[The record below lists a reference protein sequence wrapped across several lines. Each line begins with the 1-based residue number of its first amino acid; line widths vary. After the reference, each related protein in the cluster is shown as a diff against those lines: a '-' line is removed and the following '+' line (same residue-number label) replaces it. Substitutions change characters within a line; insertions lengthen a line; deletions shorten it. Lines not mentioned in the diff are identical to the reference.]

1 MAASPAAAAGQV
13 AAAHRGAGDEPVM
26 EFTKEDHEAISAAIR
41 EAEKRTCGQIVCVLA
56 HSASDYAYV
65 PILWASVLAL
75 LIPWPLID
83 FTQLTV
89 QRIFLLQ
96 LVVFILAGFIFSW
109 MPLRLALVP
118 PAIRR
123 ARAHRAALEQFVVRH
138 VTHTH
143 NRCGILL
150 FVSMA
155 EHYARV
161 IADEGIAQK
170 VQGAEWQAAIDVLV
184 GNIRDG
190 RITAGFVAAI
200 ERCGAVL
207 AAKAPPDGLANELPD
222 RLYVM

>member
-1 MAASPAAAAGQV
+1 
-13 AAAHRGAGDEPVM
+13 M
-26 EFTKEDHEAISAAIR
+26 EFTKEDHEAISAAVR
-41 EAEKRTCGQIVCVLA
+41 KAEKRTCGQIVCVLA
-56 HSASDYAYV
+56 HSSSDYTYV

-75 LIPWPLID
+75 VMPWPLID

-109 MPLRLALVP
+109 TPLRLTLVP
-118 PAIRR
+118 RALRR

-143 NRCGILL
+143 NRCGILI

-161 IADEGIAQK
+161 IADEGIAKK
-170 VQGAEWQAAIDVLV
+170 VEGAEWQTAIDLLI
-184 GNIRDG
+184 GNIREG
-190 RITAGFVAAI
+190 RIAAGFVAAI

-207 AAKAPPDGLANELPD
+207 AAKAPPDGSANELPD